1 MTAKH
6 QKRVEILLE
15 ALPYIKE
22 FSGKTVVIKYGGS
35 AMKSDELKEGFATD
49 IALCKYVGMNPV
61 IVHGGGPDISSYME
75 KLSMEIKFID
85 GLRVTDAATME
96 LAKMVLVGKVNKEVV
111 ALINQHGVP
120 AVGLGGDDGRLIMAE
135 KRTVAGTAG
144 NQIDLGQVGR
154 IVDINIEV
162 LQSLGGDFIP
172 VVASVGADEHGTS
185 YNINA
190 DEVASMLA
198 VALEAE
204 KVIFLTDVEGLYA
217 DMEDPGSMISQCQLA
232 DVDNMIA
239 SDSISK
245 GMIPKLKA
253 VSSALGGGVNSAHI
267 IDGRVPHAVLLE
279 VFTRSGIGTKIE
291 KHFRG
296 ETESQSGT
304 SGK

>member
-1 MTAKH
+1 MTEKH

-15 ALPYIKE
+15 ALPYIKQ

-75 KLSMEIKFID
+75 KLSMEVKFVQ
-85 GLRVTDAATME
+85 GLRVTDEATME
-96 LAKMVLVGKVNKEVV
+96 LAKMVLLGKINKEVV

-135 KRTVAGTAG
+135 KRTVTDDAGEEV
-144 NQIDLGQVGR
+144 DLGQVGR
-154 IVDINIEV
+154 IVDINTEV
-162 LQSLGGDFIP
+162 LDSLGGDFIP
-172 VVASVGADEHGTS
+172 VVASVGADENGTS

-190 DEVASMLA
+190 DEVASVLA

-204 KVIFLTDVEGLYA
+204 KVIFLTDVEGLYG
-217 DMEDPGSMISQCQLA
+217 DVDNPDSLISQCTLA
-232 DVDNMIA
+232 EIGNMI
-239 SDSISK
+239 DTGTVFR

-253 VSSALGGGVNSAHI
+253 VNRALSGGVNSAHI

-279 VFTRSGIGTKIE
+279 VFTRSGIGTKVE
-291 KHFRG
+291 AG
-296 ETESQSGT
+296 
-304 SGK
+304 